1 MEIQLAVAGSSVLY
15 HLIPIEHAIPA
26 LQKDRFRLAATNE
39 GVEAE
44 FGKQQFFL
52 SLARSKHSHYFKN
65 EIGRTHLVFV
75 LDGVKMGQNYQIKPM
90 NYWASQKHVDADEME
105 DRLFADKLYI
115 PCVKYVKEIHFMSEH
130 DAKWKENDSL
140 TLALLAK
147 RNGIEIYQYGNLKDF
162 ASLDK
167 RKKIKLEVSDKKKP
181 KFGAKKGFNPGPDG
195 DLQAWYVASQIVF
208 KPNEDFGAQFMKGA
222 KHKEER
228 KARDRIRRQINQLNR
243 MWEVGSQAVR
253 DFNRLLSFAK
263 DGEDLQFLEK
273 IKRVK
278 RKHRVDTKGFL
289 DLVRK
294 RWMPAEDR
302 ASHGLDDQ

>member
-1 MEIQLAVAGSSVLY
+1 MEIQLALAGSSVLY
-15 HLIPIEHAIPA
+15 HLIPMEHAIPA

-39 GVEAE
+39 GVESE

-52 SLARSKHSHYFKN
+52 SLARSKQSHYFTN
-65 EIGRTHLVFV
+65 EINVTSVVFV
-75 LDGVKMGQNYQIKPM
+75 LDGVKMGQNYQIKPVD
-90 NYWASQKHVDADEME
+90 YWASQQHVTSDEME

-115 PCVKYVKEIHFMSEH
+115 PCVKYVKEIHFMTERE
-130 DAKWKENDSL
+130 AKWKSNDSL

-147 RNGIEIYQYGNLKDF
+147 RNGIELYQYDSMKDF
-162 ASLDK
+162 AKLDK

-181 KFGAKKGFNPGPDG
+181 KFGAKKGFHPGPDG

-208 KPNEDFGAQFMKGA
+208 KPNEDFGTQFVKGA
-222 KHKEER
+222 KHREER

-243 MWEVGSQAVR
+243 TWEVGSQAVR
-253 DFNRLLSFAK
+253 DFNRLLGYAK

-278 RKHRVDTKGFL
+278 RKLRVDTKGFL
-289 DLVRK
+289 DYVRK
-294 RWMPAEDR
+294 RWMTAEDR
-302 ASHGLDDQ
+302 VNHGLE